1 MLLKRLFS
9 SSVVSWKQSSAYV
22 RICRKYRVALYGC
35 EKNLDVISNKVDLW
49 INITI
54 KQFKD
59 TKW

>member
-9 SSVVSWKQSSAYV
+9 SLLVSWKQSSAYV
-22 RICRKYRVALYGC
+22 RICRKYRVALYDC
-35 EKNLDVISNKVDLW
+35 EKNLDVISNKLDLW
-49 INITI
+49 TNITI